1 MSKLTFYGGAHEVTG
16 ANYLLETNG
25 ARMLVDCGMF
35 QCPRFCAAKNR
46 NDFAYDPKSINAL
59 FVTHA
64 HIDHVGRVPKLVRL
78 GFRGAIYSPPPT
90 RDFGALML
98 EDSIGVLEKE
108 ARHEGNGDLLY
119 NMADLEE
126 AMKIWK
132 GVPYGEE
139 MAVGDARITFRQAGH
154 ILGSSMVEIMADGKK
169 ILFTGDLGNAP
180 MPLLAPPEKVSG
192 VQILIIESAYGNRA
206 HEDFDERKTK
216 LERAIEDIVKRGGT
230 LMIPAFALERT
241 QELLFEF
248 NDLIEQG
255 RIPRIPIFIDSPLSI
270 RATEVYKHYESYFN
284 NATQTII
291 RNGDDIFR
299 FPGLHMTLSTEDSK
313 AINNVKGPKVI
324 LAGAGMMNGGRILH
338 HAKRYLPDRNNM
350 ILFIGYQAA
359 GSIGR
364 RIIDGEKEV
373 TIFGDRV
380 TVSAEVR
387 SIRGYSAHADMNG
400 LFEFVK
406 TQADTLEKVFVVQGE
421 PAASLFLSQR
431 IRDYL
436 GVDASAPEF
445 GESHTF

>member
-1 MSKLTFYGGAHEVTG
+1 
-16 ANYLLETNG
+16 
-25 ARMLVDCGMF
+25 
-35 QCPRFCAAKNR
+35 
-46 NDFAYDPKSINAL
+46 
-59 FVTHA
+59 
-64 HIDHVGRVPKLVRL
+64 
-78 GFRGAIYSPPPT
+78 
-90 RDFGALML
+90 
-98 EDSIGVLEKE
+98 
-108 ARHEGNGDLLY
+108 
-119 NMADLEE
+119 
-126 AMKIWK
+126 
-132 GVPYGEE
+132 

-387 SIRGYSAHADMNG
+387 SIRGYSSHADMNG